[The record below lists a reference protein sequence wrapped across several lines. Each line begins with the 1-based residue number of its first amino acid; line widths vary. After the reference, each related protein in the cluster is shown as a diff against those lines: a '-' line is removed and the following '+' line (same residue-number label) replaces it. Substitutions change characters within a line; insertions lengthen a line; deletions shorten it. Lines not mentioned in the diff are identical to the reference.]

1 MRLYTGYIVGWKTF
15 LLYVLRKCPRLRNR
29 RLKVHHVGQS
39 FKLAIMNCS
48 HDWKIDFS
56 LTLVTYHHVI

>member
-1 MRLYTGYIVGWKTF
+1 MYRLGWKTF

-39 FKLAIMNCS
+39 FKQVIMNCS
-48 HDWKIDFS
+48 HDRKIDIKVS
-56 LTLVTYHHVI
+56 HLSRTIT